1 MEIKVIRDILEQ
13 NELGAEQ
20 VRRFCL
26 AHNLFLINILGSPGA
41 GKTSFIQSMV
51 KHMPGPMYVIE
62 GDIAST
68 IDAEKI
74 ASLGVGVVQINT
86 GGACH
91 LIADTVLDAL
101 LQLSPAKGSLVFIEN
116 IGNLVCPSSF
126 DLGESMRV
134 LVSSAAEGDD
144 KPFKYTTTFTAVDL
158 IVLSKSDVKDV
169 IGFNSEYYY
178 QGLQAL
184 GLENKLLE
192 VSFRTGQGEVELA
205 SYLSKIVEAGKCL
218 RA

>member
-1 MEIKVIRDILEQ
+1 MKIKVIRDILEQ

-20 VRRFCL
+20 VRRFCRDR
-26 AHNLFLINILGSPGA
+26 NLFLINILGSPGS
-41 GKTSFIQSMV
+41 GKTSFIQSMAR
-51 KHMPGPMYVIE
+51 HMSVPIAVIE

-74 ASLGVGVVQINT
+74 ASLGVDVVQINT

-91 LIADTVLDAL
+91 LIAATILDAL
-101 LQLSPAKGSLVFIEN
+101 LQLSPANGTLVFIEN

-126 DLGESMRV
+126 DLGESMRI
-134 LVSSAAEGDD
+134 LISSAAEGDD
-144 KPFKYTTTFTAVDL
+144 KPFKYTTTFAAVDL
-158 IVLSKSDVKDV
+158 IILSKSDVKDV
-169 IGFNSEYYY
+169 IGFNSEYYR

-192 VSFRTGQGEVELA
+192 VSFRTRQGEAELA
-205 SYLSKIVEAGKCL
+205 SSLAGIVEAGKCL
-218 RA
+218 RG